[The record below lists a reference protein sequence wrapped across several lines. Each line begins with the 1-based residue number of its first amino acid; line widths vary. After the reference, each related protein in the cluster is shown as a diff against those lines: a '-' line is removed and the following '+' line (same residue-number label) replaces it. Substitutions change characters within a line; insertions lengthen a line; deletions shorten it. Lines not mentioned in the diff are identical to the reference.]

1 MKAKFNV
8 DELERRPEFTP
19 QGAMRPPAP
28 PPQSAP
34 AIPQHVSGHPKPAP
48 PARRIETPRAET
60 PPLRSVDET
69 DMNVD
74 TSEFADMEEDSFM
87 DFEESILA
95 TKAGG
100 NV

>member
-1 MKAKFNV
+1 
-8 DELERRPEFTP
+8 
-19 QGAMRPPAP
+19 
-28 PPQSAP
+28 
-34 AIPQHVSGHPKPAP
+34 
-48 PARRIETPRAET
+48 
-60 PPLRSVDET
+60 
-69 DMNVD
+69 MNVD